1 MVIRGTKLSAWFS
14 KAFDCRILCCTGFS
28 LCLVS
33 NMHTIVTRAPIF
45 GHSQVT
51 EEESEFVPYDPSQEP
66 IFPSELQVTQM
77 LYTQRRIEPYYLL
90 LGLLNANLK
99 VGNTGKILALLKLF
113 GHT

>member
-1 MVIRGTKLSAWFS
+1 MVIRGAKLSAWFS
-14 KAFDCRILCCTGFS
+14 KAFYCSILCCTGFS
-28 LCLVS
+28 LCLAS
-33 NMHTIVTRAPIF
+33 NIHTIVTRAPIF

-90 LGLLNANLK
+90 LGLLNAN
-99 VGNTGKILALLKLF
+99 
-113 GHT
+113 